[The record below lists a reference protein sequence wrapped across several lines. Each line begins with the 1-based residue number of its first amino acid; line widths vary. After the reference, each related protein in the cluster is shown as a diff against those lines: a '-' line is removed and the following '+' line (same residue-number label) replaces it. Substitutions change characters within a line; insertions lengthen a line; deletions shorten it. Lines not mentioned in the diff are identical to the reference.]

1 MKDSHSGRCDSFSA
15 SHMMISKYKGARSC
29 SFVRIVL
36 LRLFFVAVQHGCEPE
51 RPRERCFSPAPAFF
65 TVPSFFLVSLSS
77 FLFAVIFFSHSPAAR
92 GGEWKRVQQNL
103 PLCVARRQCV
113 KRYVILRRGDTF
125 FLSFSPLHP
134 AVACVSYARVAAP
147 TACVHARGARYIP
160 RFVSVKRARSWG
172 LTIVV

>member
-1 MKDSHSGRCDSFSA
+1 MCVFFACYQSFLFLRLCVCVCWSNNTVWRNWSRFCCCGDGKCAEKRRNGKSVVLAARWLVYRDERFSA

-92 GGEWKRVQQNL
+92 GGEWKRV
-103 PLCVARRQCV
+103 
-113 KRYVILRRGDTF
+113 
-125 FLSFSPLHP
+125 
-134 AVACVSYARVAAP
+134 
-147 TACVHARGARYIP
+147 
-160 RFVSVKRARSWG
+160 
-172 LTIVV
+172 